1 MKGQRQVD
9 WEAIR
14 AKASTFSEQAFAFVQ
29 DGLSHTVKS
38 VHGDVTRDP
47 ERQGASDE
55 RFHVTGQQLC
65 LGLRELAIQRYGLLA
80 KTVFQHW
87 GVKST
92 GDFGR
97 IVFELIDRGEMRK
110 TDRDQLS
117 DFFNVYDF
125 EEALDLNYKI
135 DLASAFAPP
144 EKK

>member
-1 MKGQRQVD
+1 MSVTSRAPAQR
-9 WEAIR
+9 
-14 AKASTFSEQAFAFVQ
+14 
-29 DGLSHTVKS
+29 L
-38 VHGDVTRDP
+38 
-47 ERQGASDE
+47 
-55 RFHVTGQQLC
+55 RFHPDAYRFVFEALHYTQQQLSRPAARDAEDEEAHITGPELLEGAKQ
-65 LGLRELAIQRYGLLA
+65 LGLQRYGLLA

-110 TDRDQLS
+110 TERDQLS

-125 EEALDLNYKI
+125 DEALDQNYKI
-135 DLASAFAPP
+135 DLTSAFSSA